1 MIAINDFADMLAY
14 LRKREGLS
22 QQDLGN
28 RLGVAKSTIS
38 MYENRSRK
46 PSFEMLEA
54 IADYFN
60 VNMDFLV
67 GSDRALN
74 LFSSKS
80 NKEKLLELVEQ
91 MSREEL
97 KEAITIVASK
107 FAEK

>member
-1 MIAINDFADMLAY
+1 MLAY

-22 QQDLGN
+22 QQELGS

-80 NKEKLLELVEQ
+80 NKEKLSELIDQ

-97 KEAITIVASK
+97 VEAIQLISK
-107 FAEK
+107 KL

>member
-22 QQDLGN
+22 QQELGS

-80 NKEKLLELVEQ
+80 NKEKLSELIDQ
-91 MSREEL
+91 MSREERV
-97 KEAITIVASK
+97 EAIQLISK
-107 FAEK
+107 KL